1 MPFNLY
7 DRRYL
12 ATNEKYI
19 NFTLVMMKKWKQ
31 RALVGTYINLKR
43 RVLYDVTK

>member
-19 NFTLVMMKKWKQ
+19 NFTLVMMRKGKQ
-31 RALVGTYINLKR
+31 RALVGTYVNVER
-43 RVLYDVTK
+43 RIYIHVTK